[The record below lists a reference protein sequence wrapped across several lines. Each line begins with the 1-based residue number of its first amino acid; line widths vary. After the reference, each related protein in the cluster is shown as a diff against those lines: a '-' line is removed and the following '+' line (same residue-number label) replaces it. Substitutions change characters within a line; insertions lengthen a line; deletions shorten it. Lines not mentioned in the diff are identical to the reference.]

1 MLGPAH
7 ASSQELTAKVLEIFV
22 SPLLKDSHDT
32 IVLRTLAR
40 VTNSVSY
47 VCKNAWES
55 LENGSIGVTNPLH
68 CTESRHVGSLTPRAS
83 PQWGTSYLAGQ

>member
-1 MLGPAH
+1 MAAPTSPGGLLVMIKSH
-7 ASSQELTAKVLEIFV
+7 NV
-22 SPLLKDSHDT
+22 SV
-32 IVLRTLAR
+32 VLRTLAR

-68 CTESRHVGSLTPRAS
+68 CTESRHVGSLAPRAS
-83 PQWGTSYLAGQ
+83 P